1 MELEVVVKVDPKRVE
16 TEWSKTC
23 CSRTW
28 EQLPYGV
35 QCGILQVIEAC
46 HEPGAATADPKRIE
60 TEWNKRCR
68 IGGFGRWRELTS
80 DTRRMLRE
88 FVEAC
93 HEPVELTE
101 EDVRRCYEQL
111 RGFRGGLCTWAHLS
125 QHDKDTY
132 SAFSSILRRYTPPS
146 LPAKLARAVEALGD
160 EHPEA
165 VRILKEAA
173 DAHG

>member
-1 MELEVVVKVDPKRVE
+1 MKVDQKRVE
-16 TEWSKTC
+16 AEWSKTC

-101 EDVRRCYEQL
+101 EEVGHVYDGNIPSRYQRWSELSPLQQREQAQYAN
-111 RGFRGGLCTWAHLS
+111 T
-125 QHDKDTY
+125 
-132 SAFSSILRRYTPPS
+132 LRRYTPPS
-146 LPAKLARAVEALGD
+146 LPTKLARAIEALGPD
-160 EHPEA
+160 HTEA

-173 DAHG
+173 DANG